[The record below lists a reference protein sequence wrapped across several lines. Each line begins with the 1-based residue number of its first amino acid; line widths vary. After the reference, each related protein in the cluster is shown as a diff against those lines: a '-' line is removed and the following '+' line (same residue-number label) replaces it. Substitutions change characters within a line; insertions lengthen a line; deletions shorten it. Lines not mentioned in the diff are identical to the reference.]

1 MRASL
6 SRMDKKKEKYT
17 NGDISYSGDKTPR
30 GLFSRQTLRDECKKY
45 IAALRPWSFTASFTP
60 VALGSTLAYKY
71 NGDFS
76 VLSFIVACLTAL
88 SIHAAGNLVNT
99 YYDYIR
105 GIDSKSADD
114 RTLVDMILKP
124 PDVARLG
131 AAFYFF
137 GCIGFLILTMTT
149 SARMEHLALV
159 YFGGLSSSFLYT
171 GGFGLKYIALGD
183 ILIIFTFG
191 PLTVLFAFLS
201 QGGNL
206 SLVPMLFAVP
216 LALNTE
222 AILHSNN
229 VRDMESD
236 QKAGIVTLAI
246 LIGKI
251 GSYFLF
257 TLFIFVPF
265 ILFALM
271 GIHISKWMFLPLL
284 CMYESFKLERRFM
297 KGDLQRI
304 PHDVA
309 KMNLMMGLLYNLSI
323 VLTDISVF
331 QNLLP
336 R

>member
-1 MRASL
+1 MEN
-6 SRMDKKKEKYT
+6 KKDRQL
-17 NGDISYSGDKTPR
+17 NGDASYSGDKTPR
-30 GLFSRQTLRDECKKY
+30 SLFCKQQLQEECKKY
-45 IAALRPWSFTASFTP
+45 IAALRPWSFTTSFTP

-71 NGDFS
+71 TGDFS

-99 YYDYIR
+99 YYDYIL
-105 GIDSKSADD
+105 GIDSKTADD
-114 RTLVDMILKP
+114 RTLVDMILTP
-124 PDVARLG
+124 QDVARLG

-137 GCIGFLILTMTT
+137 GCVGCLILTMTT

-191 PLTVLFAFLS
+191 PLTALFAYLS

-206 SLVPMLFAVP
+206 SLVPMLFALP

-271 GIHISKWMFLPLL
+271 GIHISTWMFSPLL
-284 CMYESFKLERRFM
+284 CMYEGFKLERKFM
-297 KGDLQRI
+297 KGDHQRI

-309 KMNLMMGLLYNLSI
+309 KMNLMMGLLYTISI
-323 VLTDISVF
+323 VLTDSSIF
-331 QNLLP
+331 QNLLL
-336 R
+336 